1 MKMLQRQMPALVL
14 VLLVGLALTGCPK
27 PVVLE
32 AGGPYSDPVLYQT
45 DRAILDAKHGLLDF
59 TAWVDTN
66 NAFLTAN
73 APQAVMLASQIKA
86 NLDTW
91 EKTAFTLRTAYASSL
106 KAYADAVAASK
117 ANNTPAPDGT
127 VVTTAHDKLQGA
139 VAVLENLLPLIAQ
152 YRSTIVIK
160 TS

>member
-1 MKMLQRQMPALVL
+1 MKTLQRKMPALLL
-14 VLLVGLALTGCPK
+14 VVLVGLAMAGCPK
-27 PVVLE
+27 PIVLE
-32 AGGPYSDPVLYQT
+32 TGGPYSDPVLYQT
-45 DRAILDAKHGLLDF
+45 DRAILDAKKGLLDF

-66 NAFLTAN
+66 NAYLTAN

-127 VVTTAHDKLQGA
+127 VVTTANNKLQGA
-139 VAVLENLLPLIAQ
+139 IAVLQNLLPLIAQ